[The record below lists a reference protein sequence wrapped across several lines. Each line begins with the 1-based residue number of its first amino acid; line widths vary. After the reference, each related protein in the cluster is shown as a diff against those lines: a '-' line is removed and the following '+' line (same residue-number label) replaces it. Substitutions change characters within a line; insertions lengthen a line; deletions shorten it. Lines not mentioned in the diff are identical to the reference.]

1 MLPFAVNTTLMFLAE
16 SIKGGILLIDI
27 KWSSWSDDCR
37 TWHFAIFLKVVVVNE
52 IQGETGFAFGYVKV
66 RN

>member
-1 MLPFAVNTTLMFLAE
+1 MLPFAVNTTLIFLAE

-27 KWSSWSDDCR
+27 KWSSWGDNCM
-37 TWHFAIFLKVVVVNE
+37 TWHFAIFLKIVMVSE
-52 IQGETGFAFGYVKV
+52 IQGETGFALDHLKV

>member
-1 MLPFAVNTTLMFLAE
+1 MLPFAVNITLIFLAE

-27 KWSSWSDDCR
+27 KWSSWSDNRR
-37 TWHFAIFLKVVVVNE
+37 TWHFAVFLKVVVVNE
-52 IQGETGFAFGYVKV
+52 IQGYTGFALGYVRI

>member
-1 MLPFAVNTTLMFLAE
+1 MLPFAVNITLIFLAE

-27 KWSSWSDDCR
+27 KWSSWSDNRR
-37 TWHFAIFLKVVVVNE
+37 TWHFAVFLKVVMVIE
-52 IQGETGFAFGYVKV
+52 IQGETGFALGHLKV